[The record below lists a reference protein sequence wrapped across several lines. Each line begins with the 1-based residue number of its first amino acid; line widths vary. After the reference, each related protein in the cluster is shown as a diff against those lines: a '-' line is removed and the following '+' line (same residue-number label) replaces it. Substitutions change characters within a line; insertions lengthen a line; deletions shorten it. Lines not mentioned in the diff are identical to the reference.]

1 MNNEPESKLKSLKK
15 LVRELGSVVVA
26 FSGGVDSS
34 LLLKVAVS
42 ELGGRALAV
51 TAKSATY
58 PSKELSEAIDLAGEL
73 GARHMVIS
81 TEELSDPRFRSN
93 PPERCYYCKLELFGK
108 LKKIAEEHGLKWV
121 VDGSNYDDLKDTRP
135 GSRAAKEQ
143 GVVSPLK
150 DVRMTKSEIR
160 QFAKILGLPSWSKP
174 AQACLASRFPYGV
187 EIMPSELQKVAAAE
201 DGLSRLGF
209 SQVRVRV
216 HGNVARVEVTPEEL
230 DRLLSPQ
237 LREQVVQELK
247 RAGFLYVSVD
257 LEGYRTGSMN
267 ELLERAEDSGK
278 PDG

>member
-1 MNNEPESKLKSLKK
+1 VNNEPESKLKSLKK